1 MRERGAVLS
10 ARFFFAWLLFLEQT
24 EKNPFRSNMNEEQ
37 LLSAEFRSEAAL
49 RHMSSST
56 ATPLLLTKRKSD
68 SIDDKSSKA
77 PKTKRQR
84 KKEREDQKRL
94 KISRAQEK
102 RVGRLKVPKMYAI
115 ITYIHY
121 FAPG

>member
-1 MRERGAVLS
+1 M
-10 ARFFFAWLLFLEQT
+10 
-24 EKNPFRSNMNEEQ
+24 EEQ
-37 LLSAEFRSEAAL
+37 LLSAEFRSEAAV
-49 RHMSSST
+49 RHMTSTT

-84 KKEREDQKRL
+84 KKEREEQKRQ

-102 RVGRLKVPKMYAI
+102 RVGRLKVSLRYMLVLH
-115 ITYIHY
+115 IH
-121 FAPG
+121 FFEPG